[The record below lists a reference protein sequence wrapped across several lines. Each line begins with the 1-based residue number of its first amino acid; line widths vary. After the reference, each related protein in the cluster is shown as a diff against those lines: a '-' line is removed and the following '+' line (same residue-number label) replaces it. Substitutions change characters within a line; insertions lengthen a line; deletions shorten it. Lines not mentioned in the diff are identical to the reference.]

1 MLINISTYN
10 VYFIRIGFDY
20 NIILHNKFF
29 NMRVFKIEPTEQG
42 YYGCALVSA
51 NTDAEAINVFKNN
64 EDVPEDFYDD
74 ARCIIEQIHDLDY
87 NGTSEVIL
95 DATYCD

>member
-1 MLINISTYN
+1 
-10 VYFIRIGFDY
+10 
-20 NIILHNKFF
+20 
-29 NMRVFKIEPTEQG
+29 MRVFKIEPTEQG

-51 NTDAEAINVFKNN
+51 NTDIEAINVFKN
-64 EDVPEDFYDD
+64 DKFISEDFYDN
-74 ARCIIEQIHDLDY
+74 ARCTIEQIHDLDY